1 MSMMKHHLAGW
12 PVAGSAAA
20 PCGLVQINAI
30 GLGGGPVLAVLVDI
44 NR

>member
-1 MSMMKHHLAGW
+1 MSMIKYHLADW

-20 PCGLVQINAI
+20 PRRFVEINAI

-44 NR
+44 NQ